1 MISRY
6 VKTISLV
13 FLAVLLFSEHAYSQI
28 RLHTDDLPRFYQAMD
43 SVMTTSD
50 TVKQADFIQ
59 KLYVDK
65 ASVGLKEFMELRGG
79 NTREWQKLINVNRAQ
94 LVQKRPF
101 ILSAINQEPAIL
113 KKIERFKVLYPDFR
127 DGDIY
132 FCVGINNSGGTIRD
146 RTVYIGTEVAAN
158 DSPNWAEYLVVHEFT
173 HTQQWTQR
181 NVKMLLKDEQSAKT
195 YMASH
200 KNLLG
205 KCLEEGMADFVA
217 EIVLDQRLSERFPD
231 GYIAFGEKYE
241 LDIWEEFK
249 KDMQQEFDHNKGWLY
264 AEREISGK
272 RCRDLGYF
280 VGYRICKSFYDKSE
294 DKKKALADMI
304 GLNLTDE
311 NASAFLLSSGYNPQ
325 K

>member
-6 VKTISLV
+6 VKTTSLV
-13 FLAVLLFSEHAYSQI
+13 FFAELLFSQHAYPQI

-50 TVKQADFIQ
+50 TAKQAAFIQ

-65 ASVGLKEFMELRGG
+65 ASAGLKEFMELRGG

-94 LVQKRPF
+94 LVEKRPF

-146 RTVYIGTEVAAN
+146 RTVYIGTEVAAS

-200 KNLLG
+200 KKLLG

-264 AEREISGK
+264 AEREISGR

-294 DKKKALADMI
+294 DKKQALAYMI